1 MPVIDSYSLHCGTTP
16 LLLSLPHAGT
26 VIPDSLALRLQP
38 RALQCEDTDWHL
50 ERLYAFAGELGAS
63 LLVPRYS
70 RYLIDLNR
78 PPDDTPLYANIN
90 GTGLCPVRF
99 FTGEPLYRDGAEPD
113 RAEVAER
120 LRQVWH
126 PYHDALDAE
135 LARLQATH
143 GHAVLFDAHSIRSE
157 VPWLF
162 SGRLPDLNLGTAT
175 GSSCSSALREALC
188 ELLSAQSRFT
198 HVTDG
203 RFTGGYITRHY
214 GRPESGVHAVQLE
227 MCQLLYME
235 ETPPFGWDDARA
247 AQVLPLLRAFVR
259 TLLAFR
265 P

>member
-1 MPVIDSYSLHCGTTP
+1 MPVTGSYTLHRGTTP
-16 LLLSLPHAGT
+16 LLLSMPHAGT
-26 VIPDSLALRLQP
+26 VIPDRLAARLQP

-50 ERLYAFAGELGAS
+50 ERLYAFARELGVS

-78 PPDDTPLYANIN
+78 PPDDAPLYGNTN

-99 FTGEPLYRDGAEPD
+99 FTGEPLYRPGHEPD
-113 RAEVAER
+113 RAEVEER
-120 LRQVWH
+120 LQQVWQ
-126 PYHDALDAE
+126 PYHGALIAE

-162 SGRLPDLNLGTAT
+162 PGRLPDLNLGTAN
-175 GSSCSSALREALC
+175 GSSCAQVLRDALGEV
-188 ELLSAQSRFT
+188 LSAQPRYT

-203 RFTGGYITRHY
+203 RFKGGYITRHY
-214 GRPESGVHAVQLE
+214 GRPDSCLHAVQLE
-227 MCQLLYME
+227 MCQHLYMDE
-235 ETPPFGWDDARA
+235 SPPFDWDDARTV
-247 AQVLPLLRAFVR
+247 QLLPLLKAFVR
-259 TLLAFR
+259 TLLEFR